1 MACYVKGHSGKHVM
15 STTEPEAHN
24 VMHCHQMRTEP
35 QPQVMCI
42 DNNIVEFRHAVL
54 EMSLQ
59 THTHTDTDCLHAVA
73 DGKQH
78 IQIFSFC
85 LTGLFFWSYFKLF
98 YLHCFDAVGWVAG
111 RASSLKKLSGGLLAW
126 LSVWSKVQTCI
137 WPS

>member
-1 MACYVKGHSGKHVM
+1 VRKHKCSIDIIHTWQIGFEIVTCKISMACYVKGHSGKHVM

-59 THTHTDTDCLHAVA
+59 TDTHTHTHTQTHLVAV
-73 DGKQH
+73 
-78 IQIFSFC
+78 
-85 LTGLFFWSYFKLF
+85 
-98 YLHCFDAVGWVAG
+98 
-111 RASSLKKLSGGLLAW
+111 LAP
-126 LSVWSKVQTCI
+126 VWRQSNN
-137 WPS
+137 P